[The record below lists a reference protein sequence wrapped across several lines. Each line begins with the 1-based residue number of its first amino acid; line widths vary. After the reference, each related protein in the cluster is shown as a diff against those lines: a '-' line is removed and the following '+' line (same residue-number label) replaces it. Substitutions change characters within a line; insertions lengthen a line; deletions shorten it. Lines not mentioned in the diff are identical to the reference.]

1 MKNYLLAGLL
11 LVVGIEGCMEL
22 RPPSATQL
30 AAARAAFSELPPGL
44 HPLIQDIPTVLKQ
57 GQPLIFLNGRMS
69 SSAKV
74 GRLAPATIDS
84 IYVISPQ
91 VGTALYGRRGRNGA
105 IVFTSKGPS

>member
-44 HPLIQDIPTVLKQ
+44 HPLIQDIPTVL
-57 GQPLIFLNGRMS
+57 
-69 SSAKV
+69 
-74 GRLAPATIDS
+74 
-84 IYVISPQ
+84 
-91 VGTALYGRRGRNGA
+91 
-105 IVFTSKGPS
+105 